1 MNTTLTNIPNL
12 PAAVIALLVAMNAN
26 NATAKHTPYV
36 GYEVTEAR
44 RKYFMLNSVLTNGQR
59 SGVFLIDRNTL
70 TVYASKAYGKAGRI
84 MGSTES
90 LTMHYNN

>member
-1 MNTTLTNIPNL
+1 MTMTLTNIPNL
-12 PAAVIALLVAMNAN
+12 PAAVIGLLAAMNAN
-26 NATAKHTPYV
+26 NAKHSTPYV

-44 RKYFMLNSVLTNGQR
+44 RKYFLLNSVLTNGQR

-84 MGSTES
+84 VGSSES

>member
-12 PAAVIALLVAMNAN
+12 PAAIIALLAAMNAN
-26 NATAKHTPYV
+26 NATVNHTPYV

-59 SGVFLIDRNTL
+59 SGVFLIDRNSL
-70 TVYASKAYGKAGRI
+70 TVFASKAYGKAGRVV
-84 MGSTES
+84 SSVEA
-90 LTMHYNN
+90 LTTHYKN